1 MYLSNFIIFFT
12 EDSNT
17 EPDDPSN
24 DKMDT
29 DKGPSACD
37 QSTQTEEVV
46 DLSKKPSEVEVTN
59 EEAVTNPSLDETD
72 VWSKNWPSF
81 LYCHIFLLIVFF
93 LLCFVIN
100 LSLVYDWTI
109 HCSK

>member
-1 MYLSNFIIFFT
+1 
-12 EDSNT
+12 
-17 EPDDPSN
+17 
-24 DKMDT
+24 MDT

-72 VWSKNWPSF
+72 V
-81 LYCHIFLLIVFF
+81 
-93 LLCFVIN
+93 
-100 LSLVYDWTI
+100 
-109 HCSK
+109 